1 MNSCMDELTK
11 TVDGFKGEEAMQLYR
26 HDEDIAGI

>member
-1 MNSCMDELTK
+1 MNSRMDELAK
-11 TVDGFKGEEAMQLYR
+11 TVDGFKGEVAKQLHW